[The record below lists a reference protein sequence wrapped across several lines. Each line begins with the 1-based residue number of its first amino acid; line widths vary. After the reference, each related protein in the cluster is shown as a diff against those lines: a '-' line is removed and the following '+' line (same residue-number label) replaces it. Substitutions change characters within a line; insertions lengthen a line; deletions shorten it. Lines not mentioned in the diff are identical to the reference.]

1 MKLIQDNIRFQ
12 MSSKLQL
19 CPLTKRSQFEFLSYL
34 NTIIEHS
41 KEERERFFF
50 IYSFIEREKKIQ

>member
-19 CPLTKRSQFEFLSYL
+19 YPLTKRSQFEFLSYL

-41 KEERERFFF
+41 KEEKFFH
-50 IYSFIEREKKIQ
+50 YRQREKKIQ